1 MRLKL
6 LRFCLI
12 FAAATLCV
20 GGSAQQTP
28 THLPSASQNQPAS
41 LSSPTGP
48 NTAAAPSPPAD
59 YSQESSVIE
68 QARSSMRFEND
79 GSSNQVVYV
88 RVRVQKAE
96 GAQAWGQL
104 VFSYSSANEK
114 IHADYVRVHKPD
126 GTVVTAG
133 ADAIQ
138 DLSSPIEREAPAYS
152 DIRQI
157 HITVPGLTAGD
168 ILEYE
173 IRTDTTSPLV
183 PGEFF
188 TQWNSSQEIITLDE
202 TLELNL
208 PQGREVHVKTAS
220 GVSGPEERADGDRRI
235 LTWHSSFTK
244 RPSETEEENI
254 LKILREV
261 GGKQPDVQIS
271 TFKSWQDVGR
281 WYVDLEQPRAEVTDS
296 IRAKADEIVKGQ
308 RTKLG
313 KAKAIFEYVE
323 TNIRYVSLSFGLGRF
338 QPHSAPDVLASQYG
352 DCKDKATL
360 FQALLAAEKIE
371 SFPVLINS
379 QHKIDP
385 DVPSPL
391 QFDHLISLVLLDGTQ
406 YWADTTAGAA
416 PFGLLLSTLRD
427 SQALVMEPKG
437 KSELENTPADP
448 PFPAATSVSVEGTVD
463 SLGRFQGKLSLS
475 VMGEL
480 AVYLRGMLRTVPQ
493 SNWSQVADGVAKQ
506 QFGGTPKVSDF
517 HFSGMEDVDA
527 PLVFEVEFSA
537 PSFLDL
543 SKKDLALG
551 VPSGVLVL
559 PSVVAPDKNSAK
571 PLELGGI
578 RDQLESW
585 KIEFPAQ
592 VKVSVPVPVHITR
605 DYGEYESTYQLDGQN
620 AHLERHLIIRQSKV
634 PPALY
639 NDVKAFSSVVTA
651 DEGQKLVLTNTT
663 PGMGSELNEMSAD
676 DLFDAARTA
685 ESARNFTEAAR
696 LYAAAAEKDP
706 DHENVWNALG
716 HAYNMLNEFDKAVPA
731 LEKAIAKNPFDPYA
745 YNNLGQAYRGLGQL
759 DKAVP
764 EYQKQIEINP
774 LDQYAHAN
782 LGWTYL
788 SEKRY
793 DLALKELQTAIQ
805 ITPQNLGLEGGIGDA
820 QLGLHQEEAA
830 LASFQIVLEKSPDP
844 ANWNNVAY
852 LLSKHAARLDLAEKY
867 SRDSIR
873 AVEAETDGI
882 TLATVGA
889 LPANLV
895 RALGAYWDTMGWIKF
910 QEGDFKGA
918 KQYVLAAWILVDS
931 ATVADHLGQIY
942 EKESRRDDAIRLYAS
957 ALALPNPPF
966 ETRGRLVALI
976 GEGKI
981 DAAVEAARPTL
992 ATRRSVKLGNP
1003 HGLDAKGRFWVL
1015 LSNESG
1021 VRTPKI
1027 EDVKFISGDGK
1038 NDNAL
1043 RGFTDLLRAA
1053 KLPYLFPRG
1062 EKGKIV
1068 VQGALVCVNASHECV
1083 FTPFSTDETLRSLV
1097 YRAGAVPQ

>member
-1 MRLKL
+1 M
-6 LRFCLI
+6 
-12 FAAATLCV
+12 
-20 GGSAQQTP
+20 
-28 THLPSASQNQPAS
+28 
-41 LSSPTGP
+41 
-48 NTAAAPSPPAD
+48 
-59 YSQESSVIE
+59 IE

-126 GTVVTAG
+126 GSVVTAG

-152 DIRQI
+152 DVRQI

-168 ILEYE
+168 TLEYE

-208 PQGREVHVKTAS
+208 PQGREVHVKTDS
-220 GVSGPEERADGDRRI
+220 GVSGPEERVDGDRRI

-244 RPSETEEENI
+244 RPSETEEEDI
-254 LKILREV
+254 LKKLRDA

-338 QPHSAPDVLASQYG
+338 QPHSAADVLASQYG

-360 FQALLAAEKIE
+360 FHALLAAEKIE

-416 PFGLLLSTLRD
+416 PFGLLLSPLRD

-448 PFPAATSVSVEGTVD
+448 PFPEATRVSVEGKVD
-463 SLGRFQGKLSLS
+463 SLGQLQGKLTLS
-475 VMGEL
+475 VTSDL
-480 AVYLRGMLRTVPQ
+480 AVYLRRMLRTLPQ
-493 SNWSQVADGVAKQ
+493 SNWSQVADGIAKQ

-537 PSFLDL
+537 PNFLDL
-543 SKKDLALG
+543 SKEDLALG

-592 VKVSVPVPVHITR
+592 VNVSMPVPVHLTR
-605 DYGEYESTYQLDGQN
+605 DYGEYESTYLLDGQKST
-620 AHLERHLIIRQSKV
+620 LKRHLIIRNSRV

-651 DEGQKLVLTNTT
+651 DKNQTLALTNSA
-663 PGMGSELNEMSAD
+663 PGMGTALRDMSAD
-676 DLFDAARTA
+676 DLFDAARAA
-685 ESARNFTEAAR
+685 ENAKNFAEAAR

-716 HAYNMLNEFDKAVPA
+716 HAYNVLDEFDKAVPA

-745 YNNLGQAYRGLGQL
+745 HNNLGQAYRGLGQY
-759 DKAVP
+759 DNAVS

-782 LGWTYL
+782 LGEVYR
-788 SEKRY
+788 SQKKY
-793 DLALKELQTAIQ
+793 ALALKELQTALQ
-805 ITPQNLGLEGGIGDA
+805 ITPADQQLNIYIGDT
-820 QLGLHQEEAA
+820 QLGLDETDAA
-830 LASFQIVLEKSPDP
+830 LQSFQKALEKRPSPDT
-844 ANWNNVAY
+844 WNNVAY
-852 LLSKHAARLDLAEKY
+852 YLSEHAVRLDLAERS
-867 SRDSIR
+867 SRNSIQV
-873 AVEAETDGI
+873 VEALSKGI
-882 TLATVGA
+882 ALDTVGPSSVGTVLA
-889 LPANLV
+889 LA
-895 RALGAYWDTMGWIKF
+895 GSWDTMGWVKF
-910 QEGDFKGA
+910 QQGNVKAA
-918 KQYVLAAWILVDS
+918 KEYVLAAWLLADR
-931 ATVADHLGQIY
+931 ATIVDHLGQIY
-942 EKESRRDDAIRLYAS
+942 EKQGRKEDAMRAYAL
-957 ALALPNPPF
+957 ALALPHPPV
-966 ETRGRLVALI
+966 ETRGRLAALV
-976 GEGKI
+976 GEAKV
-981 DAAVEAARPTL
+981 DAVVEEARPAL
-992 ATRRSVKLGNP
+992 AVRRAVRLANP
-1003 HGLDAKGRFWVL
+1003 KSLDSTARFWVL
-1015 LSNESG
+1015 ISKEVG
-1021 VRTPKI
+1021 VRAPKI
-1027 EDVKFISGDGK
+1027 EDVKFISGGGR
-1038 NDNAL
+1038 NDDAMGNYVN
-1043 RGFTDLLRAA
+1043 LLRAT
-1053 KLPYLFPRG
+1053 KLPYLIPKG
-1062 EKGKIV
+1062 EGAKIV
-1068 VQGALVCVNASHECV
+1068 VQGSLTCVSASHECV
-1083 FTPFSTDETLRSLV
+1083 FTPASVDDTLRLLV
-1097 YRAGAVPQ
+1097 SHAGAVPQ

>member
-6 LRFCLI
+6 LRFCLS
-12 FAAATLCV
+12 FAAVTLCV

-28 THLPSASQNQPAS
+28 TGLPSASQNQPAS
-41 LSSPTGP
+41 PSSPTGP

-68 QARSSMRFEND
+68 QVRSSMRFEND

-152 DIRQI
+152 DVRQI

-244 RPSETEEENI
+244 RPSETEEEDI
-254 LKILREV
+254 LKKLREA

-281 WYVDLEQPRAEVTDS
+281 WYVGLEQPRAEVTDS

-308 RTKLG
+308 RTKLD

-323 TNIRYVSLSFGLGRF
+323 TNIRYVSLSFGLGRY
-338 QPHSAPDVLASQYG
+338 QPHSAPDVLASKYG

-371 SFPVLINS
+371 SFTVLINS

-416 PFGLLLSTLRD
+416 PFGLLLSPLRD
-427 SQALVMEPKG
+427 KQALVMEPKG

-448 PFPAATSVSVEGTVD
+448 PFPAATSVSVEGKVD
-463 SLGRFQGKLSLS
+463 SLGRLQGKLTLS
-475 VMGEL
+475 VTSDV
-480 AVYLRGMLRTVPQ
+480 AVYLRGLLRTLPQ
-493 SNWSQVADGVAKQ
+493 SNWSQVADGIAKQ

-517 HFSGMEDVDA
+517 HFSGMEDVDV

-537 PSFLDL
+537 PNFLDL

-559 PSVVAPDKNSAK
+559 PSVVAPDKNSVK

-592 VKVSVPVPVHITR
+592 VNVSMPVPVHFTR
-605 DYGEYESTYQLDGQN
+605 DYGEYESIYQLDGQN
-620 AHLERHLIIRQSKV
+620 ARVERRLIIRNSKV

-651 DEGQKLVLTNTT
+651 DKNQTLALTNSA
-663 PGMGSELNEMSAD
+663 PGMGSALSDMSAG
-676 DLFDAARTA
+676 DLFDAARAA
-685 ESARNFTEAAR
+685 EHAKNFAEAAR

-706 DHENVWNALG
+706 DKENVWNALG
-716 HAYNMLNEFDKAVPA
+716 HAYNVLNEFDKAVPA

-774 LDQYAHAN
+774 LDYYAHAN
-782 LGWTYL
+782 LGGVYL
-788 SEKRY
+788 DQRKY
-793 DLALKELQTAIQ
+793 DLALKELQTALQ
-805 ITPQNLGLEGGIGDA
+805 ITPGNFLLNISIGAA
-820 QLGLHQEEAA
+820 QLGLHEDDAALQSFQKAQEELPGPEA
-830 LASFQIVLEKSPDP
+830 
-844 ANWNNVAY
+844 WNDVAY
-852 LLSKHAARLDLAEKY
+852 RLAEHAVRLDLAEQY
-867 SRDSIR
+867 SRNSIQT
-873 AVEAETDGI
+873 VEALSKGI
-882 TLATVGA
+882 ALDTVGPASVGTVLA
-889 LPANLV
+889 LA
-895 RALGAYWDTMGWIKF
+895 GSWDTMGWVKF
-910 QEGDFKGA
+910 QQGNIKAAEE
-918 KQYVLAAWILVDS
+918 YVLAAWLLADR
-931 ATVADHLGQIY
+931 ATIVDHLGQIC
-942 EKESRRDDAIRLYAS
+942 EKEGRRDDAIRAYTF
-957 ALALPNPPF
+957 ALMLTDLPV
-966 ETRGRLVALI
+966 ETRGRLATLI
-976 GEGKI
+976 GEGKV
-981 DAAVEAARPTL
+981 DAAVEAARPAL
-992 ATRRSVKLGNP
+992 AARRAVKLANP
-1003 HGLDAKGRFWVL
+1003 KDLDSTAKFWVL
-1015 LSNESG
+1015 LSNEAG
-1021 VRTPKI
+1021 VRATKI

-1038 NDNAL
+1038 NDNAM
-1043 RGFTDLLRAA
+1043 RGYADLLRAA
-1053 KLPYLFPRG
+1053 KLPYLFPSG
-1062 EKGKIV
+1062 EEAKIV
-1068 VQGALVCVNASHECV
+1068 VQGSLTCVSASHECV
-1083 FTPFSTDETLRSLV
+1083 FTPASVDDTLRSLPSA
-1097 YRAGAVPQ
+1097 AGAPAQ